1 MLLKLERVLYEILR
15 IYIDEFSNEMF
26 DLVDFLFDVFIYVY
40 TNLKGRVRFR
50 SDGLEIF
57 FGTFEEREDKRET
70 GRLEA
75 EY

>member
-1 MLLKLERVLYEILR
+1 
-15 IYIDEFSNEMF
+15 MF
-26 DLVDFLFDVFIYVY
+26 DLVDFLFDIFIYVY
-40 TNLKGRVRFR
+40 TNLKGRIRFR